1 MYERIIE
8 LLSNSG
14 LSARKLELELGFTK
28 DTIGRIRNHM
38 PAVDKIAKI
47 AKFFDVTMEYLYYG
61 KPCHTPQASTIT
73 NPTTLK
79 NEAHLLQM
87 LYAFQDVRT
96 QTLFVGRA
104 GLIANQMLDGQDKWE
119 LGDGA
124 VIQSSTSYSDR

>member
-28 DTIGRIRNHM
+28 DTIGRIKNHI
-38 PAVDKIAKI
+38 PSVDKIAKI
-47 AKFFDVTMEYLYYG
+47 AKFFDVTMEYLYSG
-61 KPCHTPQASTIT
+61 KPCHISQASTPT

-79 NEAHLLQM
+79 NEADLLQM
-87 LYAFQDVRT
+87 LYAFKDVRT

-104 GLIANQMLDGQDKWE
+104 GLIANQMLEGPDQWDVGN
-119 LGDGA
+119 
-124 VIQSSTSYSDR
+124 